1 MNQVR
6 ELVGVVV
13 LNWNQE
19 TDTRECLASLRLV
32 RGAALRVFVVDNG
45 SPPESVD
52 RLEREFSDVTFIR
65 LGENRGFAG
74 GNNVGIERALREGV
88 SHVLLLNNDTLVEPE
103 FIRPLLDGLDG
114 HKAGVVGPKIYHHPD
129 VTRVWFAG
137 GLIDWRTGR
146 QWHLGAGELDGAQ
159 WSTAREVD
167 YVTACCLLAP
177 AQVFREVGNLDERY
191 FIYFEE
197 TDWNLRAGRK
207 GYRRWYVL
215 DSRIFHKVSRAMRT
229 GSPTSDYYYA
239 RNRLLLFR
247 DHAPI
252 FYRPVLLLLYTL
264 RSLRFAWT
272 QRGRGLSGNARAVAR
287 GVLDFYAGR
296 FGRCRFQFNHASAMP
311 SREGTG

>member
-32 RGAALRVFVVDNG
+32 RGAPLRVFVVDNG
-45 SPPESVD
+45 STPESVD
-52 RLEREFSDVTFIR
+52 RLEREFSEAIFIR
-65 LGENRGFAG
+65 LRENRGFAE

-114 HKAGVVGPKIYHHPD
+114 HKAGVVGPKICHHPD
-129 VTRVWFAG
+129 VTRIWFAG
-137 GLIDWRTGR
+137 GRIDWRTGR
-146 QWHLGAGELDGAQ
+146 QWHLGAGELDGGR
-159 WSTAREVD
+159 WNRAREVD
-167 YVTACCLLAP
+167 YITACCLLAP
-177 AQVFREVGNLDERY
+177 ARVFREVGTLDERY

-207 GYRRWYVL
+207 GHRRWYVP

-229 GSPTSDYYYA
+229 GSPASDYYYA
-239 RNRLLLFR
+239 RNRLLLFL

-252 FYRPVLLLLYTL
+252 LWRPVLLLLYTL
-264 RSLRFAWT
+264 RSFRFAWT
-272 QRGRGLSGNARAVAR
+272 QRRRGMPDNARAVAR
-287 GVLDFYAGR
+287 GVRDFYTGR
-296 FGRCRFQFNHASAMP
+296 FGRCPLRFDPPPAAAAARTDS
-311 SREGTG
+311 